1 MARFFKTLFLLAII
15 FLSSCEEGREAG
27 NLRGQWRMNDT
38 DTRFIGF
45 SGSITVFRD
54 LDRGEVFGNFQA
66 VSDSLFIQ
74 CYSMGRSRSD
84 TLMIEQTYGFGPFN
98 NIRLKIESID
108 SDNLVLSKD
117 GKIWSFYKY

>member
-38 DTRFIGF
+38 DTRYIGF
-45 SGSITVFRD
+45 SGTITVFRE
-54 LDRGEVFGNFQA
+54 LGKGEVFGNFQTA
-66 VSDSLFIQ
+66 NDSLFIQ
-74 CYSMGRSRSD
+74 CYSMSRSRSD
-84 TLMIEQTYGFGPFN
+84 TLMIEQTYGFSPFN
-98 NIRLKIESID
+98 DIRLKIESID
-108 SDNLVLSKD
+108 GANLVLSKD

>member
-27 NLRGQWRMNDT
+27 NLSGQWRMNDT